1 MKKKSVDRHLDVPA
15 EANRDKHINF
25 MALENREPDP
35 ADEPATGKLA
45 PGKQEMTTK
54 ELLDVYYKGFAE
66 KANWESVIADDF
78 QFIGGDMTK
87 TKPIVG
93 KEAYVQVIRRFSQ
106 LFQSMKVK
114 EMIIQ
119 GNNACVI
126 GNYDY
131 LFPNGQ
137 KINGNVA
144 EVWTIKNEKLQSLN
158 IYFDTLTFANNSK

>member
-1 MKKKSVDRHLDVPA
+1 
-15 EANRDKHINF
+15 
-25 MALENREPDP
+25 
-35 ADEPATGKLA
+35 
-45 PGKQEMTTK
+45 MTTK
-54 ELLDVYYKGFAE
+54 ELLDIYYKGFAE
-66 KANWESVIADDF
+66 KANWEDVIAGDF

-87 TKPIVG
+87 KEPIVG
-93 KEAYVQVIRRFSQ
+93 KEAYVQVIKRFSQ

-114 EMIIQ
+114 EMIVQ
-119 GNNACVI
+119 GDHACVI

-144 EVWTIKNEKLQSLN
+144 EVWTIKNEKLQSLT